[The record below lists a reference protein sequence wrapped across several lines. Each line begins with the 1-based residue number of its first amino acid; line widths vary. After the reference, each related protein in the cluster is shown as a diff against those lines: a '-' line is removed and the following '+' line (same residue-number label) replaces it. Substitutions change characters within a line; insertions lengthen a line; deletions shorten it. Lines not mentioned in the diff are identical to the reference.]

1 MSVIEVIIGIVIAL
15 LSIVIILAVL
25 LQQGR
30 RSGISGTISGAADTF
45 FAKNQAKSIDAKVSR
60 LTKYLAI
67 LFAILALVAN
77 YIALK

>member
-1 MSVIEVIIGIVIAL
+1 MGVLEVIIGIVIAL

-45 FAKNQAKSIDAKVSR
+45 FSKNQAKTIDAKVSR

>member
-30 RSGISGTISGAADTF
+30 RSGISGAISGAADTF
-45 FAKNQAKSIDAKVSR
+45 FSKNQAKTVDAKIARV
-60 LTKYLAI
+60 TKYLAI

>member
-1 MSVIEVIIGIVIAL
+1 MSALEVIIGIVIAL
-15 LSIVIILAVL
+15 LSIVIVLAIL

-45 FAKNQAKSIDAKVSR
+45 FSKNQAKTVDAKVAR
-60 LTKYLAI
+60 ATKYLAI

>member
-1 MSVIEVIIGIVIAL
+1 MSALEVIIGIVIAL
-15 LSIVIILAVL
+15 LSIVIVLAIL

-45 FAKNQAKSIDAKVSR
+45 FSKNQAKTIDAKVAR
-60 LTKYLAI
+60 ITKYLAI